1 MNKLLIIAFTAIPL
15 AASPALADDNY
26 KASDGKM
33 KTEGTMNPTAGT
45 GAPSN
50 QMPGAETSDRTPQKD
65 TTTPPTQVD
74 TTKSGETSD
83 RTPGNHAPN

>member
-1 MNKLLIIAFTAIPL
+1 MNKLLIIAICAIPL
-15 AASPALADDNY
+15 AAGPAFAADSYN
-26 KASDGKM
+26 ASEGEM
-33 KTEGTMNPTAGT
+33 KTEGSMNPTAGT

-50 QMPGAETSDRTPQKD
+50 QPPGAETSDRTPQKS
-65 TTTPPTQVD
+65 TTTPQTQID